1 MLLSFD
7 SFAIIFIMRFTI
19 ININF
24 YTDNNN
30 KEKPLKA
37 CCPLRVSQIS
47 CLKTVIA
54 STIMF

>member
-1 MLLSFD
+1 MLISFD
-7 SFAIIFIMRFTI
+7 SFAIVFIMRFTI

-24 YTDNNN
+24 YPDNK

-37 CCPLRVSQIS
+37 CFPSRVSQIP